1 MGKPGQ
7 PPGCRV
13 SSGLL
18 HCRTLAP
25 LFSSP
30 ATSSPHTVPTPGT
43 ELSLGVLLL
52 PQNQRHSSWQGP
64 ALPVPVSHGCSR
76 DSSSVPTRHR
86 EPPAHLAGGIA
97 RCHVLLAARPPRC
110 QLLVRHLEG
119 ANRLLQGLPHLGAGA
134 VLRRGGAAPSTRC
147 PQPVLAGPQQGHG
160 TTPGRP
166 PLPSC
171 CRCPRTPAGGSGAS
185 CRVGETWARSAPR
198 GAARCCRG
206 RAARPGRSQQ
216 QGAQP
221 TVPQPEPPGRPACR
235 AWWSQ
240 RGASGHSGRASQP
253 VLHLAVLLEQGT
265 A

>member
-1 MGKPGQ
+1 MGKPRR

-13 SSGLL
+13 SFGLL
-18 HCRTLAP
+18 HCGTLAP
-25 LFSSP
+25 CVPLPPPHPTLCPPP
-30 ATSSPHTVPTPGT
+30 AQ
-43 ELSLGVLLL
+43 LSLGV

-64 ALPVPVSHGCSR
+64 APPVPVSRGCSR
-76 DSSSVPTRHR
+76 DSSSAPPAQGA
-86 EPPAHLAGGIA
+86 EPRAHLAGGIA

-119 ANRLLQGLPHLGAGA
+119 ANRLLQGLPHLRAGA
-134 VLRRGGAAPSTRC
+134 VLQRGGAAPSTRC

-185 CRVGETWARSAPR
+185 YRVGGTWARSAPR

-206 RAARPGRSQQ
+206 RAGRPGHSRQR
-216 QGAQP
+216 GAQP
-221 TVPQPEPPGRPACR
+221 AVPRPSDQSHWGGQPAGARWP
-235 AWWSQ
+235 Q

-253 VLHLAVLLEQGT
+253 ALHLAPLPEQGT

>member
-1 MGKPGQ
+1 M
-7 PPGCRV
+7 C
-13 SSGLL
+13 
-18 HCRTLAP
+18 
-25 LFSSP
+25 SP
-30 ATSSPHTVPTPGT
+30 ATSSPHAVPTPGT

-64 ALPVPVSHGCSR
+64 APPVPTCPVGAQ
-76 DSSSVPTRHR
+76 DSSSAPAGHR

-134 VLRRGGAAPSTRC
+134 VLRRGGGTPSTRC

-160 TTPGRP
+160 TTPGCP

-206 RAARPGRSQQ
+206 RAGRPGRRAH
-216 QGAQP
+216 GAMAQR
-221 TVPQPEPPGRPACR
+221 PEPPGRPACR

-253 VLHLAVLLEQGT
+253 VLHLALLLEQGT